1 MSNTTTNNTTTTTNA
16 IQKGLLTTVAKY
28 EQALLK
34 EQDLNAIDNMSTSSS
49 EGELDTQI
57 RAITKKPFSTTK
69 LFKKYAAILRRLK
82 RVNIEDSVFIYCS
95 MLFKKVMSKRKT
107 SLKAKDLLK
116 IFSACVFI
124 SFKYVVDDLLFYAKD
139 YCTLTGMDQKMLEM
153 LESAIL
159 VNILGFDVN
168 FSEEEFEQE
177 KRYLKMTAYL
187 E

>member
-1 MSNTTTNNTTTTTNA
+1 MSRNTTTTINV
-16 IQKGLLTTVAKY
+16 IQKGLLTSVAKY
-28 EQALLK
+28 EQAILK
-34 EQDLNAIDNMSTSSS
+34 EQELETMDNMSTDSS
-49 EGELDTQI
+49 EGELDNNV
-57 RAITKKPFSTTK
+57 ASAFNKKPFTSSK
-69 LFKKYAAILRRLK
+69 LFKKYATILRRLK

-95 MLFKKVMSKRKT
+95 MLFKKVMSKRKS

-116 IFSACVFI
+116 IFTACVFI
-124 SFKYVVDDLLFYAKD
+124 SFKFVVDDLLFYAKD

-159 VNILGFDVN
+159 VNILGFNVN
-168 FSEEEFEQE
+168 FSREEFEQE

>member
-1 MSNTTTNNTTTTTNA
+1 MPSNNTTTVNV
-16 IQKGLLTTVAKY
+16 IQKGLLTHIAKY
-28 EQALLK
+28 EQAILK
-34 EQDLNAIDNMSTSSS
+34 EQELDTIDNMSTSSS
-49 EGELDTQI
+49 EGEFDNQI
-57 RAITKKPFSTTK
+57 KAITKKPFTSSK
-69 LFKKYAAILRRLK
+69 LFKKYATILRRLK

-116 IFSACVFI
+116 IFTACVFI

-139 YCTLTGMDQKMLEM
+139 FCTLTGMDQKMLEM

>member
-1 MSNTTTNNTTTTTNA
+1 MPSNTTTTINVV
-16 IQKGLLTTVAKY
+16 QKGLLTTVAKY
-28 EQALLK
+28 EQAILK
-34 EQDLNAIDNMSTSSS
+34 EQELSQIDCMSTDSS
-49 EGELDTQI
+49 EGETESPTK
-57 RAITKKPFSTTK
+57 AITKKPFTTTK
-69 LFKKYAAILRRLK
+69 LFKKYASILRRLK

-95 MLFKKVMSKRKT
+95 MLFKKVMSKRKS

-116 IFSACVFI
+116 IFTACVFI

-139 YCTLTGMDQKMLEM
+139 FCTLTGMDQKMLEM

-168 FSEEEFEQE
+168 FSSEEYEQE
-177 KRYLKMTAYL
+177 KRFLKMTAYL